1 MSVRLQAEVISYRF
15 GLDSAECD
23 VKLVVPG
30 TVERLRPQL
39 ARALERVGYH
49 VVSEEP
55 LQARRGGTSFSLNV
69 LKYPLSLHIG
79 FKPAGEQATQVT
91 FSYSLKHSGLG
102 WITKGDLP
110 VFAQEA
116 EAIAAVALQGARA
129 PLCTRCGGENPAG
142 SRFCRRCGALLAVL
156 EPAEL
161 DVLNLVARNR
171 AAYLALLTGSAG
183 LALMTVCL
191 ALLLS
196 DLPAK
201 LERFVIF
208 LGLLAGG
215 ARMGTPALGDLWIA
229 ARGEPPKNKGRASA
243 TRERRARGAA
253 SPFRRVLRDRGDDA
267 TSGRSPIPNICGRG
281 DDAAFGRSFPPAFAN
296 SGAGDAVILRAR
308 RGSPR
313 TSK

>member
-23 VKLVVPG
+23 VKLMVPG
-30 TVERLRPQL
+30 TIERLRPQL

-55 LQARRGGTSFSLNV
+55 LQARRGGANFSLNV

-91 FSYSLKHSGLG
+91 FSYSLKHSGWG

-201 LERFVIF
+201 LEGFVIF
-208 LGLLAGG
+208 LGLLAG
-215 ARMGTPALGDLWIA
+215 ALGWGPLLWGIYGL
-229 ARGEPPKNKGRASA
+229 RQGVSRRRTKGGLRPRVSEEPAMPPLPSSAFSVAEGTTQLLEGASSPISVA
-243 TRERRARGAA
+243 EGTTQLLDEASPPPSRIREREM
-253 SPFRRVLRDRGDDA
+253 P
-267 TSGRSPIPNICGRG
+267 
-281 DDAAFGRSFPPAFAN
+281 
-296 SGAGDAVILRAR
+296 
-308 RGSPR
+308 
-313 TSK
+313 

>member
-208 LGLLAGG
+208 LGLLAG
-215 ARMGTPALGDLWIA
+215 ALGWGPLLWGIYGLRQGVSRRRTKGGLRPRVSEEPA
-229 ARGEPPKNKGRASA
+229 APPLPSGAFSVTEGTTQLLEGAPSPISVAEGTTQLLDEASPPPSRI
-243 TRERRARGAA
+243 REREM
-253 SPFRRVLRDRGDDA
+253 P
-267 TSGRSPIPNICGRG
+267 
-281 DDAAFGRSFPPAFAN
+281 
-296 SGAGDAVILRAR
+296 
-308 RGSPR
+308 
-313 TSK
+313 

>member
-15 GLDSAECD
+15 GLDSADCD
-23 VKLVVPG
+23 VTLVLPG

-49 VVSEEP
+49 VVSEDP
-55 LQARRGGTSFSLNV
+55 LQARRGGAHFSLNV

-110 VFAQEA
+110 VLAQEA

-191 ALLLS
+191 ALLLF

-201 LERFVIF
+201 LEGVVIF
-208 LGLLAGG
+208 LGLLAGAFGWGWGIWGIYGLRQGMGRRGMKGGLRPRVSEEPAMPPLPSSAFSVTEGTTQLLEG
-215 ARMGTPALGDLWIA
+215 ASSPISGAEGTTQLLDEA
-229 ARGEPPKNKGRASA
+229 PPPPSRI
-243 TRERRARGAA
+243 REREM
-253 SPFRRVLRDRGDDA
+253 P
-267 TSGRSPIPNICGRG
+267 
-281 DDAAFGRSFPPAFAN
+281 
-296 SGAGDAVILRAR
+296 
-308 RGSPR
+308 
-313 TSK
+313 